1 MSRRSRSIAP
11 SENNNVLMNS
21 LIAKRNMKQLA
32 TGAAIMN
39 D

>member
-11 SENNNVLMNS
+11 SESNVLMNS

-32 TGAAIMN
+32 TGAMIMN